1 MIWDTNMKAVRVEYD
16 SDGGIGNDVIHIVGA
31 GMVQK
36 SMTNPRFII
45 IRAVD
50 ENNHIVGEPI
60 KIDMDIDVNSVLET
74 EYPYE
79 DYDKS

>member
-1 MIWDTNMKAVRVEYD
+1 MKVIRVEYS

-45 IRAVD
+45 VRAID
-50 ENNHIVGEPI
+50 ENNHIVGKPI
-60 KIDMDIDVNSVLET
+60 KIDMDIDVDLILET
-74 EYPYE
+74 EYPYDE
-79 DYDKS
+79 

>member
-1 MIWDTNMKAVRVEYD
+1 MKAVRVEFD
-16 SDGGIGNDVIHIVGA
+16 SDCGIGNDVIHITGA

-36 SMTNPRFII
+36 SVTNPRFII

-50 ENNHIVGEPI
+50 KNNHIVGEPI
-60 KIDMDIDVNSVLET
+60 KIDLDMEINSILET

>member
-16 SDGGIGNDVIHIVGA
+16 SDGGIGNDVIHIIGA

-45 IRAVD
+45 VRAVD
-50 ENNHIVGEPI
+50 KNNHIVGEPI
-60 KIDMDIDVNSVLET
+60 KIDMDIDVDLVVEGRR
-74 EYPYE
+74 
-79 DYDKS
+79 

>member
-1 MIWDTNMKAVRVEYD
+1 MKAVRVEFD
-16 SDGGIGNDVIHIVGA
+16 SDCGFGHDVIHIVGA

-36 SMTNPRFII
+36 SMTHPRFII

-60 KIDMDIDVNSVLET
+60 KIDIDMEVNSVLET

-79 DYDKS
+79 DYDQP